1 MMTQAQAQAHTHQK
15 TRTHKLAVAAMLT
28 AVAFILQFIEFS
40 IPMLI
45 PSFVK
50 LDLSDLPALLGTF
63 SLGPVY
69 GAAIQLAKN
78 LLHLPFGS
86 SAGAGELCNFI
97 LGSVFVVTAGL
108 IYRHHKSR
116 KSALI
121 GSFIGAAAMA
131 VVSLPINYFFVY
143 PAYVVLYHLPLEAI
157 IGMYQQLLGGIAQA
171 PTGNALLNCLMVF
184 NLPFTLCKGLLNVA
198 LCFLIYKPLSPLLH
212 R

>member
-1 MMTQAQAQAHTHQK
+1 MMTQAQAQVHTHQK

-63 SLGPVY
+63 SLGPIY

-78 LLHLPFGS
+78 LLHFPFGS

-97 LGSVFVVTAGL
+97 LEGL
-108 IYRHHKSR
+108 HIRICR
-116 KSALI
+116 
-121 GSFIGAAAMA
+121 
-131 VVSLPINYFFVY
+131 
-143 PAYVVLYHLPLEAI
+143 LPL
-157 IGMYQQLLGGIAQA
+157 MDK
-171 PTGNALLNCLMVF
+171 NRKF
-184 NLPFTLCKGLLNVA
+184 
-198 LCFLIYKPLSPLLH
+198 